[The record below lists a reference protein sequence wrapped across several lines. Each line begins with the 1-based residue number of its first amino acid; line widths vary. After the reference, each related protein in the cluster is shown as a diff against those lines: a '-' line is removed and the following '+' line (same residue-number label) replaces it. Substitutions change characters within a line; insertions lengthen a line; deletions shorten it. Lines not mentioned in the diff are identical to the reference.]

1 MAKPDLEGTE
11 LLPVLAS
18 HRVPA
23 HLARRFHQICLG
35 ATAEIL
41 DRQDITPIQ
50 WGVMSAILEEPGTC
64 QKHIAK
70 RVGIDPVTLG
80 QMIGALEKN
89 GLVKRQTDPGD
100 RRGRRLFITRRGTGL
115 RHRLRPS
122 MLQAQERVLVPLTK
136 TERASLLDML
146 ARVVVTNG
154 GYAHS
159 GHGRR
164 KPRKHSSSHPTLL
177 LASLTAILPN
187 AVLAE

>member
-1 MAKPDLEGTE
+1 VANRDQEGTE
-11 LLPVLAS
+11 PLPVLAS

-35 ATAEIL
+35 VTAEIL
-41 DRQDITPIQ
+41 DGQDITPIQ
-50 WGVMSAILEEPGTC
+50 WGVMAAILEEPGSG

-80 QMIGALEKN
+80 QMIDALEKKD
-89 GLVKRQTDPGD
+89 LVKRQTDPGD
-100 RRGRRLFITRRGTGL
+100 RRGRQLFLTQRATEL
-115 RHRLRPS
+115 FHRMRPS
-122 MLQAQERVLVPLTK
+122 LLEAQDRVLAPLTK

-154 GYAHS
+154 SYARP

-164 KPRKHSSSHPTLL
+164 KPRRRTDS
-177 LASLTAILPN
+177 AAQ
-187 AVLAE
+187 

>member
-1 MAKPDLEGTE
+1 MAERDHEGTE
-11 LLPVLAS
+11 PLPVLAS

-35 ATAEIL
+35 VTAEIL
-41 DRQDITPIQ
+41 DGQDITPIQ
-50 WGVMSAILEEPGTC
+50 WGVMAAILEEPGAG

-80 QMIGALEKN
+80 QMIDALEKKD
-89 GLVKRQTDPGD
+89 LVKRETDPGD
-100 RRGRRLFITRRGTGL
+100 RRGRQLFLTQRATEL

-122 MLQAQERVLVPLTK
+122 MLEAQERVLAPLTK

-154 GYAHS
+154 SYARP

-164 KPRKHSSSHPTLL
+164 KPRKRSSSNP
-177 LASLTAILPN
+177 AD
-187 AVLAE
+187 